1 MLVAPY
7 RIMWLLVMFDLP
19 VKLREERKE
28 YAQFRKVL
36 LGLGFTK
43 MHFSV
48 YSKAFP
54 SEEAGTAMTLRVRA
68 ALPPRGHVRVL
79 MVTDHQFGKMQ
90 VFMSKKR
97 RDAEELPEQ
106 ICLF

>member
-1 MLVAPY
+1 
-7 RIMWLLVMFDLP
+7 MFDLP
-19 VKLREERKE
+19 VKLKEERKA

-36 LGLGFTK
+36 LGFGFTK
-43 MHFSV
+43 MQFSV

-54 SEEAGTAMTLRVRA
+54 SEDAGTAMTVRVRA
-68 ALPPRGHVRVL
+68 ALPPLGHVRVL

-90 VFMSKKR
+90 VFISKKR
-97 RDAEELPEQ
+97 REVEEPPEQ